1 MKKLIEEY
9 GLIIVVICLI
19 LLMFS
24 FFNRSD
30 RKAYYE

>member
-19 LLMFS
+19 LLMLSFS
-24 FFNRSD
+24 IKIVNACFM
-30 RKAYYE
+30 A